1 MQLRSIAA
9 DLAQGRYE
17 VNPGLAREIQQ
28 SGCRTFPRCLGE
40 TRTRH
45 EELRVGPHHGR
56 TNAAWA
62 GTEICHEG
70 FTRPVSYLRRG
81 SGTCAQTDQGKPRWR
96 TVHCVQQVKKTKN
109 KCASDCYRCV
119 YIHTYICISIFY
131 NFQLRIIGTWTCNFI
146 SKKSLTELQL
156 LNHAFEYFVQA
167 SAWMINH
174 IASIYS
180 RYLKYIVWTIITQ
193 PMRWIYSNDRSW
205 IMAWMIN
212 YVQHMV
218 GTVI

>member
-1 MQLRSIAA
+1 MQLRIIAA

-96 TVHCVQQVKKTKN
+96 TVHCVQQVKKTKTN
-109 KCASDCYRCV
+109 VRQTVIGVCIYTHIYV
-119 YIHTYICISIFY
+119 YLFFY

-146 SKKSLTELQL
+146 SKKK
-156 LNHAFEYFVQA
+156 FD
-167 SAWMINH
+167 
-174 IASIYS
+174 
-180 RYLKYIVWTIITQ
+180 WTAITQ
-193 PMRWIYSNDRSW
+193 PCIWILCSGLGVDD
-205 IMAWMIN
+205 
-212 YVQHMV
+212 
-218 GTVI
+218 

>member
-1 MQLRSIAA
+1 MPWRDTHASWGTSGWTSSRTHQ
-9 DLAQGRYE
+9 RYLGWHW
-17 VNPGLAREIQQ
+17 NLPWGIYQACFIPSARIRHMCTDW
-28 SGCRTFPRCLGE
+28 SGKTSLE
-40 TRTRH
+40 D
-45 EELRVGPHHGR
+45 
-56 TNAAWA
+56 
-62 GTEICHEG
+62 
-70 FTRPVSYLRRG
+70 RPLCSTG
-81 SGTCAQTDQGKPRWR
+81 
-96 TVHCVQQVKKTKN
+96 KKTKN

-119 YIHTYICISIFY
+119 YIHIYICISIFFN

-146 SKKSLTELQL
+146 SKKKSLTELQL
-156 LNHAFEYFVQA
+156 INHAFEYFVQA

>member
-17 VNPGLAREIQQ
+17 VNPGLVREIQQ

-45 EELRVGPHHGR
+45 EGLRVGPHHGR
-56 TNAAWA
+56 TNATWA

-70 FTRPVSYLRRG
+70 FTRPVAYLRRG

-96 TVHCVQQVKKTKN
+96 TVHCVQQVKKQKTN
-109 KCASDCYRCV
+109 VRQTVIGVCIY
-119 YIHTYICISIFY
+119 TYIYMYIYFFN

-146 SKKSLTELQL
+146 
-156 LNHAFEYFVQA
+156 
-167 SAWMINH
+167 
-174 IASIYS
+174 
-180 RYLKYIVWTIITQ
+180 
-193 PMRWIYSNDRSW
+193 
-205 IMAWMIN
+205 
-212 YVQHMV
+212 
-218 GTVI
+218 

>member
-45 EELRVGPHHGR
+45 EGLRVGPHHGR
-56 TNAAWA
+56 TNATWA

-96 TVHCVQQVKKTKN
+96 TVHCVQQVKKQKNKN

-119 YIHTYICISIFY
+119 YIHIYICISIFFNNFSWELLEHGHVISSQKKKKIWLNY
-131 NFQLRIIGTWTCNFI
+131 N
-146 SKKSLTELQL
+146 
-156 LNHAFEYFVQA
+156 
-167 SAWMINH
+167 
-174 IASIYS
+174 
-180 RYLKYIVWTIITQ
+180 
-193 PMRWIYSNDRSW
+193 
-205 IMAWMIN
+205 
-212 YVQHMV
+212 
-218 GTVI
+218 